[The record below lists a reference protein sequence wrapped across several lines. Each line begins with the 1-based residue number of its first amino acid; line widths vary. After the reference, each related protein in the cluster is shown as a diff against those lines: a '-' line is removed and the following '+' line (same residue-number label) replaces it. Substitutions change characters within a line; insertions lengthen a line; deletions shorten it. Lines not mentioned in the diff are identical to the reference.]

1 MIPAEEFRRHAA
13 ECKHMASFTHDRE
26 NKAVWNRMAE
36 RWLQCAE
43 WAQQYTR
50 TTTSTAKTKNH
61 RHTPQGWSH

>member
-43 WAQQYTR
+43 WAQKYTPAVQNMNK
-50 TTTSTAKTKNH
+50 AKSQ
-61 RHTPQGWSH
+61 RAAMSH

>member
-13 ECKHMASFTHDRE
+13 ECKNMANFTHDRE

-43 WAQQYTR
+43 WAQKYTPAMQNM
-50 TTTSTAKTKNH
+50 SKAKSPRATM
-61 RHTPQGWSH
+61 SH